1 MEVNNFDRK
10 SQRAVE
16 ATKRLFEENEK
27 PSDLFLSNL
36 AMHSKTTEGN
46 ISIAKRS
53 EEATNRWS
61 TQELESFK
69 LRMSLS
75 LELNVLQMSKSFDN
89 PSIVGQREAVFGFA
103 DRLNLLIS
111 FQNRRLFLFERAE
124 LTMRLTMWSFLCLT
138 FLTEYLY
145 LFFASFFNLERT
157 PVDGEPASC
166 QTLFQKTAAC
176 LCLRTNLFHPG
187 VTFLFP
193 HV

>member
-1 MEVNNFDRK
+1 MEVNNFDKK

-16 ATKRLFEENEK
+16 ATKRLFEENEE

-36 AMHSKTTEGN
+36 AMHSETIEGD
-46 ISIAKRS
+46 ISIANRS

-124 LTMRLTMWSFLCLT
+124 LTMRLTMWSFLRLT
-138 FLTEYLY
+138 FVTEYLY
-145 LFFASFFNLERT
+145 LFLASFFN
-157 PVDGEPASC
+157 
-166 QTLFQKTAAC
+166 
-176 LCLRTNLFHPG
+176 
-187 VTFLFP
+187 
-193 HV
+193 